1 MHARDLAGG
10 VEPRTGAEP
19 PPQDQKWLVR
29 EFIKLEHRSLRESMA
44 VRDHG
49 KEVKGAKQ
57 PGVESVVARRHARNV
72 DVAADQAR
80 REFLATI
87 LD

>member
-19 PPQDQKWLVR
+19 PPQDQQWLVR
-29 EFIKLEHRSLRESMA
+29 DFSELEHRSLRESMA
-44 VRDHG
+44 FGDDG
-49 KEVKGAKQ
+49 KEVKGAEQ
-57 PGVESVVARRHARNV
+57 PGVESLVARRHARNV

-80 REFLATI
+80 REFLAAI